1 MTDTFRYKFI
11 FYSIFDIDVT
21 NVKLIF
27 RSLEWW
33 CDHLLYAV
41 KLYDTTDQKWLW
53 FFWPDKNI
61 QWKMINLHLVH
72 HYWRQKTINDLIH
85 LERIDNFFSLFKS
98 FELIE
103 PVALTMVTSMLILT
117 KKYYK
122 IFQIDSN
129 YLRIK
134 INYFAL

>member
-1 MTDTFRYKFI
+1 MENDKFTFGSPLLTSK
-11 FYSIFDIDVT
+11 
-21 NVKLIF
+21 NHK
-27 RSLEWW
+27 RS
-33 CDHLLYAV
+33 DS
-41 KLYDTTDQKWLW
+41 
-53 FFWPDKNI
+53 
-61 QWKMINLHLVH
+61 
-72 HYWRQKTINDLIH
+72 

-98 FELIE
+98 FDSIE

-134 INYFAL
+134 MNYFAL